1 MKKIYVNYD
10 SDFYVNQ
17 YSNNDTELKEA
28 FMEDDFDI
36 KFGYTKVKE
45 EDGKLVLYN
54 STNVKEQYYIDE
66 ELEKSKQEILYK
78 IDFCKQELSNTD
90 YIVAKIAEAQALGE
104 DTSQLITKYSDMFV
118 YRKNLR
124 NQINELEKEL
134 HTLIIK
140 LAQIK

>member
-10 SDFYVNQ
+10 NDFYVNQ

-28 FMEDDFDI
+28 FIEDDFEI

-45 EDGKLVLYN
+45 EDGKLILYN
-54 STNVKEQYYIDE
+54 STKVKEQYYIDE

-90 YIVAKIAEAQALGE
+90 YIVAKIAEAQALRE
-104 DTSQLITKYSDMFV
+104 DTSQLITKYSDMLV

-134 HTLIIK
+134 EK
-140 LAQIK
+140 

>member
-10 SDFYVNQ
+10 NDFYVNQ
-17 YSNNDTELKEA
+17 YSNNDTELKEVL
-28 FMEDDFDI
+28 MEDDFKI

-54 STNVKEQYYIDE
+54 STQVKSQYYVDE
-66 ELEKSKQEILYK
+66 ELEKTKQEILYQ
-78 IDFCKQELSNTD
+78 IELYKQELLATD
-90 YIVAKIAEAQALGE
+90 YVVTKIAEAQALGE
-104 DTSQLITKYSDMFV
+104 DTSQLITKYRDMLV

-134 HTLIIK
+134 EK
-140 LAQIK
+140 

>member
-17 YSNNDTELKEA
+17 YSNNDIELKEA
-28 FMEDDFDI
+28 FMEDDFEI

-45 EDGKLVLYN
+45 EDGKLILYN
-54 STNVKEQYYIDE
+54 STNVKEQYYVDE
-66 ELEKSKQEILYK
+66 ELEKAKQEILYK

-104 DTSQLITKYSDMFV
+104 DTSQLITKYSDMLV

-134 HTLIIK
+134 EK
-140 LAQIK
+140 

>member
-1 MKKIYVNYD
+1 MEKIYVNYD
-10 SDFYVNQ
+10 NENYVTQ
-17 YSNNDTELKEA
+17 YSPNDTELKEA
-28 FMEDDFDI
+28 FMEDDFSI

-54 STNVKEQYYIDE
+54 SANVKSQYYVDE
-66 ELEKSKQEILYK
+66 ELEKAKQEILNK

-104 DTSQLITKYSDMFV
+104 DTSQLITKYSDMLV
-118 YRKNLR
+118 YRKTLR

-134 HTLIIK
+134 EK
-140 LAQIK
+140 

>member
-1 MKKIYVNYD
+1 MKKVYVNYD
-10 SDFYVNQ
+10 NDFYVNQ
-17 YSNNDTELKEA
+17 YSTNDTELKEA
-28 FMEDDFDI
+28 FIEDDFEI

-45 EDGKLVLYN
+45 EDGKLILYN
-54 STNVKEQYYIDE
+54 STKVKEQYYVDE
-66 ELEKSKQEILYK
+66 ELEKAKQEILYQ

-104 DTSQLITKYSDMFV
+104 DTSQLITKYSDMLV

-134 HTLIIK
+134 EK
-140 LAQIK
+140 

>member
-28 FMEDDFDI
+28 FIEDNFEI
-36 KFGYTKVKE
+36 KFGYTRVKNE
-45 EDGKLVLYN
+45 EDKLILYN
-54 STNVKEQYYIDE
+54 EMQCKTEYYVDE

-104 DTSQLITKYSDMFV
+104 DTSQLITKYSDMLV

-124 NQINELEKEL
+124 NQITELEKEL
-134 HTLIIK
+134 EK
-140 LAQIK
+140 

>member
-1 MKKIYVNYD
+1 MKKIYVDYD
-10 SDFYVNQ
+10 NDFYVNQ
-17 YSNNDTELKEA
+17 YSYNDTELKEA
-28 FMEDDFDI
+28 FIEDNFEI

-54 STNVKEQYYIDE
+54 STNVKKQYYVDE
-66 ELEKSKQEILYK
+66 ELEKAKQEILYK

-104 DTSQLITKYSDMFV
+104 DTSQLITKYSDMLV

-134 HTLIIK
+134 EK
-140 LAQIK
+140 